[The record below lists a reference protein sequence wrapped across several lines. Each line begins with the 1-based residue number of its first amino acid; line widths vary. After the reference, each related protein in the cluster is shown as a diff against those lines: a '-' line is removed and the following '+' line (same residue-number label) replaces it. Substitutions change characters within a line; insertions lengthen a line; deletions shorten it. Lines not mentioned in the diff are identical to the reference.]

1 MENIKDRIHVDFEK
15 LKENKEEYFEQF
27 YKNNYNFVYRICFS
41 ILKDKENSEDVSQA
55 IFEKLYKMPVDNLAS
70 NYESSW
76 LYTVAKNEAI
86 QFIRKNKFHDSL
98 DESNV
103 VVEDKES
110 GIDQIEVNEDY
121 KKMVNKLNKK
131 QERIVSLKV
140 VSDFTFKE
148 IGQMLSMPTA
158 TVQWYY
164 YSSLKSLKAAI
175 GSMAMFIICTV
186 LGIRLYREVDTDKEK
201 HYDEKVNNDAVQ
213 QNSETASSQIDK
225 SSEDDYYEHKGITQN
240 IMSDS
245 EDIHTAVVDNFDETI
260 QDSNVASIICFG
272 LAGIFLVCTIILGIL
287 FAKKNSNNMSKNT
300 KE

>member
-1 MENIKDRIHVDFEK
+1 MENFKERIHEDFINLK
-15 LKENKEEYFEQF
+15 SDKENYFEQF

-41 ILKDKENSEDVSQA
+41 ILKDKENSEDVSQV
-55 IFEKLYKMPVDNLAS
+55 IFEKIYKMPVENLAS
-70 NYESSW
+70 SYESSW

-103 VVEDKES
+103 VLEDRKN
-110 GIDQIEVNEDY
+110 GIDEIEVTEDY

-164 YSSLKSLKAAI
+164 YSSIKSLKASI
-175 GSMAMFIICTV
+175 GSIAMFIICAV
-186 LGIRLYREVDTDKEK
+186 LGIKLYKEADTYEEKKFDKKTNKDVAQENSEVTSCEINKSATNEQYEQKDNVPSNIVDNTEI
-201 HYDEKVNNDAVQ
+201 YTECVNTSEELV
-213 QNSETASSQIDK
+213 QNSNT
-225 SSEDDYYEHKGITQN
+225 
-240 IMSDS
+240 
-245 EDIHTAVVDNFDETI
+245 V
-260 QDSNVASIICFG
+260 SIISFG
-272 LAGIFLVCTIILGIL
+272 LAGIFLVCAIIFGIV
-287 FAKKNSNNMSKNT
+287 FAKRKKYNKEKNT
-300 KE
+300 KA